1 MAMRESTEDA
11 LLRWQKLGMVQ
22 KHYPTFRDFMADMM
36 VEIGFSAT
44 DMQKD
49 IADYLQFGP
58 QYLMVQA
65 QRGEAKTTITAMF
78 AVYCLIHDPRFRVL
92 IVSAGGKTANEIATL
107 IQRIITT
114 VDILECMR
122 PDANN
127 GDRTSV
133 EAFDL
138 HYSLKGIDKSP
149 SVACIGIT
157 GNLPGKRADL
167 LIADDI
173 ESPKNSLTAA
183 NREMLL
189 LLSLEFTSI
198 CSNGRIIYL
207 GTPQTGESIYNTLE
221 GRGFTVRIW
230 PGRYPTMAEMEN
242 YGNNLAP
249 YLIRKMVSD
258 PLLRIGGGLTGNKG
272 QPTDPVLLGEE
283 SLCKKEMQGVAY
295 FQLNYMLNTAL
306 SDAQRYPL
314 KLENIIVLKGDG
326 RHFPDSIV
334 RGMSARETKAF
345 TSSGIGFQLALPHAI
360 SETLNKPQGIHMQ
373 IDPAGGGKNGD
384 ETAWAVTAF
393 YNGNVFVL
401 SCGGMQG
408 GSTLAVLEKLADVA
422 ALYQVN
428 QMSIEKNMGYGLFAQ
443 VFLPILRKKWKGN
456 IDEPFVTGQKEVR
469 IIGSLEP
476 VMNRGSLIFM
486 ESVIE
491 EDSLLTE
498 HYAPGTKVT
507 YSLFHQISKLTN
519 QKKCLAHDDRVDALE
534 GSVRYWSKYMAI
546 DEEEKAKRDKLA
558 ALAEWAKDPIM
569 HGRFNQG
576 APSRGGSSLFD
587 KYRR

>member
-1 MAMRESTEDA
+1 MAARESTQDA
-11 LLRWQKLGMVQ
+11 LIRWKKLEMVQ
-22 KHYPTFRDFMADMM
+22 KHYPCFRDFMADMM

-49 IADYLQFGP
+49 IADYLQYGP

-107 IQRIITT
+107 VQRIILT

-122 PDANN
+122 PDANA

-133 EAFDL
+133 EAFDV

-198 CSNGRIIYL
+198 CSNGRIVYL

-221 GRGFTVRIW
+221 GRGFTLRVW
-230 PGRYPTMAEMEN
+230 PGRYPTMAEMAN
-242 YGNNLAP
+242 YGNRLAP
-249 YLIRKMVSD
+249 YLVRRMEMD
-258 PLLRIGGGLTGNKG
+258 PLLRVGGGLTGDKG
-272 QPTDPVLLGEE
+272 KPTDPVLLDEE
-283 SLCKKEMQGVAY
+283 SLCKKEQQGVAY
-295 FQLNYMLNTAL
+295 FQLNYMLNTTL

-314 KLENIIVLKGDG
+314 KLDNIIVLKGDG

-334 RGMSARETKAF
+334 RGMSNRETQSF
-345 TSSGIGFQLALPHAI
+345 TSSGLGFQLALPHAI
-360 SETLNKPQGIHMQ
+360 SDALNAPQGIHMQ

-408 GSTLAVLEKLADVA
+408 GSSMAVLEKLADIA
-422 ALYQVN
+422 ALYNPQM
-428 QMSIEKNMGYGLFAQ
+428 MSIEKNLGYGLFAQ
-443 VFLPILRKKWKGN
+443 VFLPVLRKKWKGN
-456 IDEPFVTGQKEVR
+456 IEEPFVTGQKEVR
-469 IIGSLEP
+469 IIGTLEP

-491 EDSLLTE
+491 EDSRLTE
-498 HYAPGTKVT
+498 LYPPGQKVV

-534 GSVRYWSKYMAI
+534 GSVRYWAKYMAI
-546 DEEEKAKRDKLA
+546 DEQEKAKRDRE
-558 ALAEWAKDPIM
+558 AELNRWKQDPLM
-569 HGRFNQG
+569 HGRFGTG
-576 APSRGGSSLFD
+576 APSRGGASLFN